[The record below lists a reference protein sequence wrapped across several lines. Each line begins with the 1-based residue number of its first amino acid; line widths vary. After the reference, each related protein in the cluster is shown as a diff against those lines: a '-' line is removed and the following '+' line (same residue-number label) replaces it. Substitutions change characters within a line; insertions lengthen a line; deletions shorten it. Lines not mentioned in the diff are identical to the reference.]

1 MKTNISVAIGSD
13 HAGFQVKQH
22 IAHFLDE
29 KGYKFHDYGTYS
41 DESTDYPDYAHKV
54 ACEVKNGNFDF
65 GIVVCGSGNGVN
77 MTVNKH
83 QGIRSA
89 LCWNREIASV
99 VRLHND
105 ANICALPGRFISK
118 ELAVEIV
125 EVFLSTGFEGGRH
138 LNRINKIDL
147 QKNSCKS
154 C

>member
-1 MKTNISVAIGSD
+1 MKNNISVAIGSD

-22 IAHFLDE
+22 IVQFLGE

-41 DESTDYPDYAHKV
+41 DESTDYPDYAHTI
-54 ACEVKNGNFDF
+54 ACEVKSGNYNF

-89 LCWNREIASV
+89 LCWNKDVASV

-118 ELAVEIV
+118 ESAIEIV
-125 EVFLSTGFEGGRH
+125 EIFLSTGFEGGRH
-138 LNRINKIDL
+138 LRRIKKIDL
-147 QKNSCKS
+147 REKNRKS